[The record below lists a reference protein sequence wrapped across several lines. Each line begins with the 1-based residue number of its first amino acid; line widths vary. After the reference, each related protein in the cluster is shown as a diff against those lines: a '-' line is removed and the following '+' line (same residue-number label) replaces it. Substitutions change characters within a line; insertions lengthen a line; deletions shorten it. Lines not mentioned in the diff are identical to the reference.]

1 MNRKMLLFSFAV
13 FFILIFLLSSF
24 SFSSEKK
31 VMQAKLLLTPEVRMK
46 DILKLQLDI
55 VNFRPKEYIEF
66 VTDKEEVKKLKDLG
80 YKIEIVYEDLVAFYR
95 SRLDTTKDM
104 GGYHTYEETGHFLD
118 SMHNEYP
125 DITTDT
131 ISIDTSWEGRSIWA
145 FKISDNPDLDEDE
158 AEMLYTGLHHAR
170 EPMSI
175 EVLLYYITHLLENYG
190 TDPEVTDIVDNTEL
204 WFVPILNPDGYEYNR
219 ETYPGGGG
227 MWRKNRR
234 DNSDGTFGVDPNR
247 NYGYMWGYDDIG
259 SSPYT
264 NSEVYRGPE
273 PFSEPENQAIRDFVL
288 EHDFV
293 ACINY
298 HSVAEMFLLPWGYT
312 YAQPSDFLIDE
323 FFGDSASFYTGYWA
337 GPGWELLYPTNGEA
351 DDWHRGEQTLKTK
364 VFAYTPELGRY
375 TFWPPPELIDP
386 VCQENL
392 EANMFYARMAQ
403 RLKERS
409 IRYVETDPN
418 VSPLVVPLVQ
428 YTDTSFNVR
437 IYNHDTSSYL
447 NFNITDPDSSEE
459 LVFDLAS
466 IDDLLYSKGFLA
478 STDPFAS
485 LTKVPSSFDQVSDW
499 LSVSPKTGSISPNS
513 YQDLTVTV
521 DATALEGEYFGK
533 DHYGSIVIAT
543 NNNRTPPY
551 SDTSL
556 INVNLMVFKE
566 HYDQFAEIQSSKLFA
581 GISNVTN
588 VGKKSNPGLGYL
600 DESIQYLYDGSLFLG
615 YIPQPGDTIVHREMF
630 NTFSM
635 RATSHLVIDSTTDP
649 KATFAFY
656 TDSTEDGDLGIDGEV
671 IAYLIPD
678 SSEFFVFKYKIYN
691 LSGNPIDSLYIGV
704 AYDLD
709 VYNSYNTSGVDEDLN
724 LVWQKSYYEP
734 ERYAGLAFLSQDT
747 LYGASVI
754 KNSIYIYPQGDFL
767 TGELYHLASTP
778 GFHPYTF
785 YRDITT
791 VMTAKKTYLGMDDT
805 VEVILALAVT
815 RDGLDD
821 LKNSIQKAGLST
833 GMFFKTGNVNDDGA
847 INLGDVIYLANY
859 LLKGG
864 PAPVPDLYVGDVNC
878 DDLVNLGDVIYLAN
892 FLLKGGPK
900 PCIH

>member
-1 MNRKMLLFSFAV
+1 MNRKKILFSLVV

-55 VNFRPKEYIEF
+55 VDFKPKEYIEF
-66 VTDKEEVKKLKDLG
+66 VTDKEEVRKLKDLG
-80 YKIEIVYEDLVAFYR
+80 YEIEIVYEDLVAFYR

-131 ISIDTSWEGRSIWA
+131 IPIDTTWEGRSIWA
-145 FKISDNPDLDEDE
+145 FKISDNPELNEDE
-158 AEMLYTGLHHAR
+158 AEILYTGLHHAR
-170 EPMSI
+170 EPISI
-175 EVLLYYITHLLENYG
+175 EVLLFYITHLLEEYG
-190 TDPEVTDIVDNTEL
+190 IDPWVTAIVDSTEL

-234 DNSDGTFGVDPNR
+234 DNGDGTFGVDPNR
-247 NYGYMWGYDDIG
+247 NYGFMWGYDDIG

-273 PFSEPENQAIRDFVL
+273 PFSEPENQAIRDFVFD
-288 EHDFV
+288 HDFV
-293 ACINY
+293 FCINY
-298 HSVAEMFLLPWGYT
+298 HSHGELFLHPWGYI
-312 YAQPSDFLIDE
+312 YAQPSDFLVDE
-323 FFGDSASFYTGYWA
+323 FLADSASYYTGYLA
-337 GPGWELLYPTNGEA
+337 QPGAELYPTNGGA
-351 DDWHRGEQTLKTK
+351 YDWHRGEQTLKTK
-364 VFAYTPELGRY
+364 VFSYTVEVGWS
-375 TFWPPPELIDP
+375 FWDP
-386 VCQENL
+386 WVSIPLHCNKNL

-418 VSPLVVPLVQ
+418 VSPLVVSVVQ
-428 YTDTSFNVR
+428 YTDTSFNLRV
-437 IYNHDTSSYL
+437 YNHDTSSYL
-447 NFNITDPDSSEE
+447 AFNITDPDSSEE
-459 LVFDLAS
+459 LVSYLAS

-478 STDPFAS
+478 SNDPFAS
-485 LTKVPSSFDQVSDW
+485 FTKVPSSSNQVSDW

-521 DATALEGEYFGK
+521 DATTLEGEYFGK

-543 NNNRTPPY
+543 NNDRTPPY

-556 INVNLMVFKE
+556 INVNMKVFE
-566 HYDQFAEIQSSKLFA
+566 EYYDQFAEIQSSKLYA

-600 DESIQYLYDGSLFLG
+600 DEEVQYLYDGSLFLG

-649 KATFAFY
+649 KAVFAYY
-656 TDSTEDGDLGIDGEV
+656 TDSTENGDLGIDVEV
-671 IAYLIPD
+671 IAYLISD
-678 SSEFFVFKYKIYN
+678 SSEFFIFKYKIYN
-691 LSGNPIDSLYIGV
+691 LSENPIDSLYIGG
-704 AYDLD
+704 AYDWD
-709 VYNSYNTSGVDEDLN
+709 VYDYRDFTGADEDLN
-724 LVWQKSYYEP
+724 LVWQRSSYEMDK
-734 ERYAGLAFLSQDT
+734 YAGVAFLSQDT
-747 LYGASVI
+747 AYGASVLD
-754 KNSIYIYPQGDFL
+754 NSFYVDPHDDFL
-767 TGELYHLASTP
+767 TGELYQIVSTQ
-778 GFHPYTF
+778 GFNLPPSGVVDDF
-785 YRDITT
+785 TT
-791 VMTAKKTYLGMDDT
+791 VMTAKKTYLGVDDS

-815 RDGLDD
+815 RDGLED
-821 LKNSIQKAGLST
+821 LKNSVVKARLLS
-833 GMFFKTGNVNDDGA
+833 GVAFKSGDVNGDDV
-847 INLGDVIYLANY
+847 IDLSDVIYLANY

-864 PAPVPDLYVGDVNC
+864 PAPVPVLEMGDVNC
-878 DDLVNLGDVIYLAN
+878 DNSIDLEDVIYLAN